1 MSKSKTIPY
10 LEKLLAKAADVANLI
25 KIDENG
31 NVNISSEDRK
41 KIVEA
46 GGDLLHKV
54 IVMKSREK
62 LDEMDNEEGDEV
74 ADDESVFDAE
84 GDDSFDDEDELAG
97 DIGDLRDRNKSEDE
111 GLGSSPDGEIQ
122 YEDDEGEMQDTE
134 TLASSDFE
142 EIQKMLNDDGEES
155 DDDMGLGDEEE
166 SDEESDDDMGLGDEE
181 ESDEESD
188 EEEVDMDD
196 EESDEEEVDMD
207 DSDEEDAGDDDLSMD
222 DEESEEDLEEKY

>member
-84 GDDSFDDEDELAG
+84 GDDSFGDEDELAG
-97 DIGDLRDRNKSEDE
+97 DIGDLRDRTKSEDE

-142 EIQKMLNDDGEES
+142 EIQKMLNDEGS

-166 SDEESDDDMGLGDEE
+166 SDEEESDEEEVDMDDMDSEESDEE

-196 EESDEEEVDMD
+196 MDGEESDEEE
-207 DSDEEDAGDDDLSMD
+207 SDDLSMD